1 MTRVLN
7 LVPYWHSFQLK
18 QIGKLKMK
26 LLPSVIAALAEAVE
40 AYTTCQKQYTFDA
53 MEQEM
58 LKSKKMLEGES

>member
-1 MTRVLN
+1 MPEPLITIER
-7 LVPYWHSFQLK
+7 
-18 QIGKLKMK
+18 KL
-26 LLPSVIAALAEAVE
+26 AALAEAVE